1 MLGANQV
8 WLNIAESWAEA
19 QGFRSSFRRG
29 TACSW
34 RSCCA
39 AACNRCATVDSF
51 RVAVLAALNIADE
64 LVSLRQQRDAL
75 SGNIALNIKPRT
87 ETLAEMLD
95 AVLEE
100 NRKAG

>member
-1 MLGANQV
+1 M
-8 WLNIAESWAEA
+8 AELL
-19 QGFRSSFRRG
+19 RG
-29 TACSW
+29 GLQSVRAVL
-34 RSCCA
+34 RA
-39 AACNRCATVDSF
+39 VAKRGATVDSF
-51 RVAVLAALNIADE
+51 RVAVLAALDIADE

-100 NRKAG
+100 NREAG